1 MLEKNTDYRV
11 ECTIHDL
18 GSAVA
23 DAVNRALCDAEV
35 PTDEYIRE
43 LVQETIDDAVL
54 SALDRF
60 NADLYI
66 DSDMVDGLDGV
77 INALIDQEISDREL
91 QEYSEVVDLIE
102 VALRDIESRIEAEEN
117 LASKTFGFTNNQ
129 INDLLTAVE
138 RLESRTIRGRW
149 LAFRGL
155 CRRMV
160 ERIKYPVN
168 FWSM

>member
-1 MLEKNTDYRV
+1 MPETNTDYRV

-35 PTDEYIRE
+35 PTDDYIRE
-43 LVQETIDDAVL
+43 LVQETIDDAVE
-54 SALDRF
+54 SALDCF
-60 NADLYI
+60 KADLYI
-66 DSDMVDGLDGV
+66 DSDDVDGLDGV
-77 INALIDQEISDREL
+77 IDSAIDEAISDREL

-102 VALRDIESRIEAEEN
+102 CTVKDIESRIEDEERWSSK
-117 LASKTFGFTNNQ
+117 ASDCLSNR
-129 INDLLTAVE
+129 INDLLVAVE